1 MKSLYDAVKPIVSLV
16 ALSRTASEN
25 GVAVDTL
32 GYNDA
37 MVVIQAGDIDLTTGN
52 ETYTFS
58 VEESADG
65 STSWA
70 AISGAT
76 NTVTADNQTKTIRV
90 GGLGVGTRKRY
101 LRAVLTAAGTTPII
115 PCSAVVLLGN
125 AFRKPVANS

>member
-1 MKSLYDAVKPIVSLV
+1 MRSLYDAVKPIASLV
-16 ALSRTASEN
+16 SATRTASGN
-25 GVAVDTL
+25 GTAVDTL

-37 MVVIQAGDIDLTTGN
+37 MIVIQAGDIDLAN
-52 ETYTFS
+52 ADETYTFS

-65 STSWA
+65 STGWT

-90 GGLGVGTRKRY
+90 GGLGVGSRKRY
-101 LRAVLTAAGTTPII
+101 LRAVLTAAGTTPSI